1 MLDHSMQSERNKTID
16 AIKGFAI
23 ILVVLAHAIQRNIL
37 NSESN
42 IIGLLINS
50 FHMHLLMFLSGYV
63 VAHSISK
70 PEYKWLFKK
79 FIRLMIPFL
88 IWSIIMFYM
97 RNFDFS
103 GLIYFGDAFKDGLI
117 HSLLNCFLFPWI
129 SLWFLYVL
137 FIFYALLPILRIIEK
152 KTGMIIYVIIFLLL
166 QFIPVSPFA
175 AFGLYQVRW
184 LCMFFFGGYLMH
196 IHQDKIPDIKLV
208 YKLIIIFS
216 FPLLFIIY
224 QYFNLARM
232 WFYPWP
238 ISPTNAMLLTFKYL
252 LAWSGIAATWM
263 IISSIRSTYILRPL
277 SYIGL
282 FTLDIYVIHLTV
294 LRLGVGEGYIKVLTV
309 TVFAIVISLIISWLI
324 RKSKIL
330 TLILFGQIPTSP
342 V

>member
-1 MLDHSMQSERNKTID
+1 MLDHGMQSERNKTID

-42 IIGLLINS
+42 IISLLINS
-50 FHMHLLMFLSGYV
+50 FHMHLFMFLSGYV
-63 VAHSISK
+63 IARSISK

-79 FIRLMIPFL
+79 FIRLMVPFL
-88 IWSIIMFYM
+88 VWSIIMFYM

-117 HSLLNCFLFPWI
+117 HSLINCFPFPWI

-137 FIFYALLPILRIIEK
+137 FIFYALLLILQIIEK
-152 KTGMIIYVIIFLLL
+152 KIGMIIYVIIFLLL
-166 QFIPVSPFA
+166 QFIPFSPFA
-175 AFGLYQVRW
+175 AFGLYQARW
-184 LCMFFFGGYLMH
+184 LCMFFFGGYLINMH
-196 IHQDKIPDIKLV
+196 KDKIPDIKLV

-224 QYFNLARM
+224 QYFNLARI

-252 LAWSGIAATWM
+252 LAWSGIAATWI
-263 IISSIRSTYILRPL
+263 IISSIRSTIILRPL

-282 FTLDIYVIHLTV
+282 YTLDVYVIHLMI
-294 LRLGVGEGYIKVLTV
+294 LRLGIGEGYMKVLTV

-324 RKSKIL
+324 RKSETL
-330 TLILFGQIPTSP
+330 TLIFFGQYERRNK
-342 V
+342 